1 MNTVTEKSEILF
13 LYETKYNIPNGDPFT
28 GEPRY
33 DEETKKA
40 LVSDVR
46 LKRYIRDNM
55 YANGHPVYVIN
66 PDLDNKMTSGQRFKA
81 LYDVWPDKN
90 LSPRDF
96 ALTLTDV
103 RMFGGVMAIQQDKK
117 TKGKGKKNDETGDTS
132 DETNV
137 TDGNVG
143 AFNVTGPIQFAILN
157 PSLNSVNMMMN
168 QRTSVLVSK
177 EGNEQGSIATRYL
190 IPYTIMQAH
199 AWINPFNAKITKL
212 TQDDVTLMFR
222 SLWNEINSKNTT
234 SKTDQSSL
242 LILQIVYKD
251 PNDKL
256 YGADRFVKIRSATK
270 QEEQLRSLE
279 DFEFDWSALKTALDS
294 PKVQALRYYTE
305 IESIESELKGFGST
319 KIEKLKL

>member
-1 MNTVTEKSEILF
+1 MSIITEKSELLF

-46 LKRYIRDNM
+46 IKRYIRDNM
-55 YANGHPVYVIN
+55 HANGHEIYVIN

-81 LYDVWPDKN
+81 LYDNRTDKN
-90 LSPRDF
+90 LSPRAF
-96 ALTLTDV
+96 AFTLADV

-117 TKGKGKKNDETGDTS
+117 TKGKTKKEDSES
-132 DETNV
+132 DETSIGEANL
-137 TDGNVG
+137 G
-143 AFNVTGPIQFAILN
+143 AFNVTGAIQFAILN

-177 EGNEQGSIATRYL
+177 EGNDQGSIATRYI

-199 AWINPFNAKITKL
+199 GWINPFNAQTTQL
-212 TQDDVTLMFR
+212 TQDDVSLMFR

-242 LILQIVYKD
+242 LLLQIVYTD

-256 YGADRFVKIRSATK
+256 YGADRFVKIQSDK
-270 QEEQLRSLE
+270 QEEQLRSLD
-279 DFEFDWSALKTALDS
+279 DFKFDLSNLKTALDS
-294 PKVQALRYYTE
+294 PKIQTLRYYTE
-305 IESIESELKGFGST
+305 IESIETELKNIGSD
-319 KIEKLKL
+319 KLQKLTF

>member
-1 MNTVTEKSEILF
+1 MSIITEKSELLF
-13 LYETKYNIPNGDPFT
+13 LYETKYNVPNGDPFT

-46 LKRYIRDNM
+46 IKRYIRDNM
-55 YANGHPVYVIN
+55 HANGHSVYVIN

-81 LYDVWPDKN
+81 LYENRADKN

-96 ALTLTDV
+96 AFTLTDV

-117 TKGKGKKNDETGDTS
+117 PKSKAKKEDSES
-132 DETNV
+132 DETS
-137 TDGNVG
+137 TGEANVG
-143 AFNVTGPIQFAILN
+143 AFNVTGAIQFAILN

-177 EGNEQGSIATRYL
+177 EGNEQGSIATRYI

-199 AWINPFNAKITKL
+199 GWINPFNAQTTQL
-212 TQDDVTLMFR
+212 TQDDVSLMFR

-242 LILQIVYKD
+242 LLLQIVYTD

-256 YGADRFVKIRSATK
+256 YGADRFVKIQSDK
-270 QEEQLRSLE
+270 QEEQLRSLD
-279 DFEFDWSALKTALDS
+279 DFKFDLSNLKTALDS
-294 PKVQALRYYTE
+294 PKIQTLKYYTE
-305 IESIESELKGFGST
+305 IESIETELKNIGSD
-319 KIEKLKL
+319 KLQKLTF

>member
-1 MNTVTEKSEILF
+1 MNIVTEKSEILF

-81 LYDVWPDKN
+81 LYEARSDKN

-96 ALTLTDV
+96 AFTLSDV

-117 TKGKGKKNDETGDTS
+117 SKGKAKKEDAES
-132 DETNV
+132 DEANT
-137 TDGNVG
+137 TEGTVG
-143 AFNVTGPIQFAILN
+143 AFNVTGAIQFAILN
-157 PSLNSVNMMMN
+157 PSLNSINMMMN
-168 QRTSVLVSK
+168 QRTSVFTSDEK
-177 EGNEQGSIATRYL
+177 NTQGAIATRY
-190 IPYTIMQAH
+190 IVPYAIIQAH

-212 TQDDVTLMFR
+212 TQEDVSLMFK
-222 SLWNEINSKNTT
+222 SLWNEVNSKNTT

-242 LILQIVYKD
+242 LLLQIIYSD
-251 PNDKL
+251 SNDKL
-256 YGADRFVKIRSATK
+256 YGADRFVKIQSDK
-270 QEEQLRSLE
+270 QDEQIRSLE
-279 DFEFDWSALKTALDS
+279 DFKFDWKGLKTTLDS
-294 PKVQALRYYTE
+294 PKVKAIRYYTE
-305 IESIESELKGFGST
+305 IGSLEAELKSLGSD
-319 KIEKLKL
+319 KLEKLAF

>member
-1 MNTVTEKSEILF
+1 MNLVTEKSEILF

-46 LKRYIRDNM
+46 IKRYIRDNM
-55 YANGHPVYVIN
+55 YANGYPVYVIN

-81 LYDVWPDKN
+81 LYDNRTDKN

-96 ALTLTDV
+96 AFTIADI

-117 TKGKGKKNDETGDTS
+117 VKGKAKKDEGEGDETSGGES
-132 DETNV
+132 
-137 TDGNVG
+137 NVG
-143 AFNVTGPIQFAILN
+143 AFNVTGAIQFAILN

-177 EGNEQGSIATRYL
+177 EGNEQGSIATRYI
-190 IPYTIMQAH
+190 IPYAIMQTH
-199 AWINPFNAKITKL
+199 AWINPFNAKMTKL
-212 TQDDVTLMFR
+212 TQEDVTLMFR

-242 LILQIVYKD
+242 LLLQIVYANA
-251 PNDKL
+251 NDKL
-256 YGADRFVKIRSATK
+256 YGADRFVKIKSDK
-270 QEEQLRSLE
+270 EDEQIRSLD
-279 DFEFDWSALKTALDS
+279 DFKFNWEGLKIALNSPKIQALK
-294 PKVQALRYYTE
+294 YYTE
-305 IESIESELKGFGST
+305 IESIESELK
-319 KIEKLKL
+319 KIDSNKLEKLAF